1 MTLPR
6 VILDTN
12 VLLSG
17 LLISQGHPARLLEAR
32 ECKLFTL
39 VVCPELLA
47 EFREVASRPFFKA
60 RLRPSAVEQLAGDLA
75 DFSLF
80 ITDMPKV
87 AFAAGPKDAYLLGLA
102 EASNAGFL
110 VTGDK
115 ALQESRRHKA
125 TRIVRPATMVEL
137 LREGTER

>member
-1 MTLPR
+1 MPR

-12 VLLSG
+12 ILISG
-17 LLISQGHPARLLEAR
+17 LLISHGLPAQLLEAWER
-32 ECKLFTL
+32 KLFAL
-39 VVCPELLA
+39 VACADLLA

-60 RLRPSAVEQLAGDLA
+60 RLRASAVEQLAGDLA
-75 DFSLF
+75 DFSVV

-87 AFAAGPKDAYLLGLA
+87 TFAADPKDAYLLGLA
-102 EASNAGFL
+102 EASNANFL

-115 ALQESRRHKA
+115 ALQELRRHKT

-137 LREGTER
+137 LREAAEG